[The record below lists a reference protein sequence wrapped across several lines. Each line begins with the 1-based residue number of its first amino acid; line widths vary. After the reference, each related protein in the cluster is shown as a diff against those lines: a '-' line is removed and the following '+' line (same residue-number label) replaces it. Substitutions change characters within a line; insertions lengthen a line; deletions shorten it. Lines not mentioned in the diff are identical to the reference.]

1 LIGHTES
8 HTYSWTSNKAGRG
21 FIYYPISIE
30 VGWKKIMSHEK
41 EKGGKKQKKKT
52 KTKNNEIGGSF
63 LSHMYARNEI

>member
-1 LIGHTES
+1 
-8 HTYSWTSNKAGRG
+8 
-21 FIYYPISIE
+21 
-30 VGWKKIMSHEK
+30 MSHEK